1 VLVGLSGSPAGAWIN
16 SGRRRAEPQ
25 WVSACIPAGPDAQ
38 PPLGMIVSPYGSGSI
53 LGRAWIATKIPT
65 EQVPTMR
72 RNPLLNF
79 QVTAERAGYPALL
92 IVSLVCLGLVVIP
105 VSLLAL
111 TQAAWSW
118 H

>member
-1 VLVGLSGSPAGAWIN
+1 
-16 SGRRRAEPQ
+16 
-25 WVSACIPAGPDAQ
+25 
-38 PPLGMIVSPYGSGSI
+38 MIVSPYGSGSI